1 MKTGCYCYAV
11 KQCQRSWN
19 PLVRYVRIHVNN
31 AKLFLSSLKM
41 FECSLNA
48 DWGAKKGS
56 KLCTQMA
63 KQEKW
68 HYHLDTFCWKLHLFK
83 KQKNLC
89 FLHFFWS
96 VNNSLSLQQAFVYIF
111 KKQKEIEIHKTCNGY
126 LLDKNLPHC
135 AKQFLSLKLIY
146 LL

>member
-1 MKTGCYCYAV
+1 MLLLCCQTMSKVMKSISTLRSYSCE
-11 KQCQRSWN
+11 QCKAFSFFTKNVWMQ
-19 PLVRYVRIHVNN
+19 P
-31 AKLFLSSLKM
+31 
-41 FECSLNA
+41 ECRLR
-48 DWGAKKGS
+48 GKKRFQVMYTNG
-56 KLCTQMA
+56 KA
-63 KQEKW
+63 RKKW